1 MAMRLLAHEVA
12 FNDLEQSDDNC
23 APLGY
28 ITKDTI
34 NASFNHILEKRS
46 HIDSTRLTHM
56 IDFCLTTVA
65 KDFAL
70 PTKKD
75 GRQNFFVESLD
86 GLNTLL
92 SDLKEALGFGP
103 NTNFRPASTIDV
115 DSFTAACSSA
125 DPISFSS
132 VMNLF
137 DKDRKMSFMEKFF
150 MPSELEAIL
159 LSSKPASEE
168 EVQVDRVALNL
179 SRSGSANIQLPRVK
193 KDINTVHEGLKGEL
207 SDLECKLKTQSCTT
221 DKMAEV
227 IQEMSMQLTEF
238 KEGVL
243 GVGQIGQ
250 EETKSTEKKA
260 PQIEAN
266 VTPDSVFTKLQE
278 LESQQEEMRN
288 WLVIVM
294 AKLEGR
300 LDSTQKSQQVFAH
313 GENPRVP
320 VTHKENSKA
329 LVASV
334 SSARWERLDS
344 DVARLRAQLQREANE
359 TLTEAHTQKQSKLPA
374 DPGVQGVRQFR
385 VDTGA

>member
-1 MAMRLLAHEVA
+1 
-12 FNDLEQSDDNC
+12 
-23 APLGY
+23 
-28 ITKDTI
+28 
-34 NASFNHILEKRS
+34 
-46 HIDSTRLTHM
+46 
-56 IDFCLTTVA
+56 
-65 KDFAL
+65 
-70 PTKKD
+70 
-75 GRQNFFVESLD
+75 
-86 GLNTLL
+86 
-92 SDLKEALGFGP
+92 
-103 NTNFRPASTIDV
+103 
-115 DSFTAACSSA
+115 
-125 DPISFSS
+125 
-132 VMNLF
+132 
-137 DKDRKMSFMEKFF
+137 

-193 KDINTVHEGLKGEL
+193 KDINNVHEGLKGEL

-250 EETKSTEKKA
+250 EEAKSTEKKA

-288 WLVIVM
+288 WL
-294 AKLEGR
+294 
-300 LDSTQKSQQVFAH
+300 
-313 GENPRVP
+313 
-320 VTHKENSKA
+320 KA